1 MRHILL
7 AAMVAIAFGLSAAPV
22 QAEDVASASVE
33 GECNYGEQG
42 ASDSAGVTVSDD
54 PGASEDL
61 PEQSNVE
68 EGVSA
73 CQSAAENGDT
83 PDGGSHVGAS
93 ASAGGED
100 VSVSSSAVTGPLTG
114 ALP

>member
-1 MRHILL
+1 MRHLL
-7 AAMVAIAFGLSAAPV
+7 IAAMVAIAFGMAAAPV
-22 QAEDVASASVE
+22 QADEVASASVE

-61 PEQSNVE
+61 PEQENVE
-68 EGVSA
+68 EGISA
-73 CQSAAENGDT
+73 CQSAAE
-83 PDGGSHVGAS
+83 DGSQPGPGSHVGAS
-93 ASAGGED
+93 ASAAGED
-100 VSVSSSAVTGPLTG
+100 VSVSSSAVTD